1 MENSPFDKSSF
12 LEAFD
17 RKAGDLLETSLAEE
31 DSVMDIRHEVL
42 VFRILVHKQFQLQ
55 LKQGKTNTTRFVL
68 GFVSTRRIRAL
79 LEHTRSVDPEFA
91 QELQFP
97 TRNVVEITKIL
108 GELSSSCDACLV
120 FPAGCTKQQYLPTVC
135 ANFINLVA

>member
-1 MENSPFDKSSF
+1 LENSPFDKSSF

-55 LKQGKTNTTRFVL
+55 LKQGKRILL
-68 GFVSTRRIRAL
+68 GLYWAL
-79 LEHTRSVDPEFA
+79 FLLGASELCWSKSEVWTRSLRKNFNSRHVTLLK
-91 QELQFP
+91 LQKYWVNYQVLVTHVWFSLLGAPNSSTCLQYVP
-97 TRNVVEITKIL
+97 TLLIW
-108 GELSSSCDACLV
+108 
-120 FPAGCTKQQYLPTVC
+120 
-135 ANFINLVA
+135 